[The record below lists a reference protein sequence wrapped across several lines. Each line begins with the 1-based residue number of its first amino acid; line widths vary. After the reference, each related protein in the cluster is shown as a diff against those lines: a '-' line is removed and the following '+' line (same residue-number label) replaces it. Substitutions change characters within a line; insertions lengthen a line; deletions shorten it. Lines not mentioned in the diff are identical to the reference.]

1 MGARWQERIDIW
13 AWKLSGLEQ
22 ELLPSVK
29 WVDFC
34 LTAVF
39 SNKGTATGTTE
50 FLIMGLITCRSNLF
64 LIWGMPPACSEW
76 KLLERCRTAWLWAA
90 PAKLWILG
98 TEVDPVLRQEAAWSQ
113 HHFAVADGP
122 QLPGSRYRVCPSAVV
137 QPMCCVPLRWDTPMC
152 VHLRFAS
159 REMLQACLVTCG
171 RERRGKHYLSL
182 YNAFSCSC
190 SWK

>member
-1 MGARWQERIDIW
+1 
-13 AWKLSGLEQ
+13 
-22 ELLPSVK
+22 
-29 WVDFC
+29 
-34 LTAVF
+34 
-39 SNKGTATGTTE
+39 
-50 FLIMGLITCRSNLF
+50 
-64 LIWGMPPACSEW
+64 MPPACSEW

-159 REMLQACLVTCG
+159 REMLQACLVACG
-171 RERRGKHYLSL
+171 RERRGKH
-182 YNAFSCSC
+182 SCPYTMHFLVAVVENNVKVTIK
-190 SWK
+190 WNKWETFIMYFVFFIP